1 MFRRN
6 AVLAGLLGCAALGLT
21 GCMPHM
27 TIEQMKAEMPKR
39 PAELDRLNAFV
50 GKWQGE
56 GQVRFAML
64 DEPLKIS
71 GTGEM
76 KWEGDK
82 WYIVGH
88 ALMKTEQLCDEQAVE
103 IWTYDTH
110 AKKYRS
116 AFVDSM
122 GMTAAGEGRYDEE
135 TGTWHM
141 TANCHTPW
149 GPSHIKGTIHFTD
162 PDTFEW
168 HMTET
173 MCLGLTKVMEMS
185 GTDKRV
191 K

>member
-1 MFRRN
+1 MVRRN
-6 AVLAGLLGCAALGLT
+6 AVLAVLSGCAALVFS
-21 GCMPHM
+21 GCMKHM
-27 TIEQMKAEMPKR
+27 TVAEMKEQMPKR
-39 PAELDRLNAFV
+39 PAELDRLDRFV

-56 GQVRFAML
+56 GQVQFTML
-64 DEPLKIS
+64 DEPLKVT

-82 WYIVGH
+82 WYLVGH
-88 ALMKTEQLCDEQAVE
+88 GLMKTEQLGDEQAIE

-116 AFVDSM
+116 VFVDSM
-122 GMTAAGEGRYDEE
+122 GMTCTGEARYDVD
-135 TGTWHM
+135 TDTWHM
-141 TANCHTPW
+141 AGDCHTPW
-149 GPSHIKGTIHFTD
+149 GPSHIKGKFHFAD
-162 PDTFEW
+162 ADTMEW

-173 MCLGLTKVMEMS
+173 MCLGLMKVTEMN